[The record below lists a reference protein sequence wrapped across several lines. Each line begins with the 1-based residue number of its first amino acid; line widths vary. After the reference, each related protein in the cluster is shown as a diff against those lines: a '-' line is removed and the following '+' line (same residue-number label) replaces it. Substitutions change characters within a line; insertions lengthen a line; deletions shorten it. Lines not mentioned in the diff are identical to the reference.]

1 MSANNAL
8 VKHDGNARGAGAVP
22 AGPVAIP
29 AVDISEIAEGYVLHL
44 DMPGAEKDSISVTV
58 ADATLAVKAPVA
70 PVQLSGGTLLYRE
83 IRKGSYERRFT
94 LGDGIDRNSVEARFD
109 NGVLTVRLRKSDA
122 LKPQEIIIR

>member
-1 MSANNAL
+1 MAANNAL
-8 VKHDGNARGAGAVP
+8 VKHNGNAQDARAVP

-29 AVDISEIAEGYVLHL
+29 AVDISEIDEGYVLHL

-58 ADATLAVKAPVA
+58 ADGTPAVKAPVA
-70 PVQLSGGTLLYRE
+70 PMQLSGGTVLYRE

-94 LGDGIDRNSVEARFD
+94 LGDGIDRNTVEARYD

-122 LKPQEIIIR
+122 LKPKEINIR